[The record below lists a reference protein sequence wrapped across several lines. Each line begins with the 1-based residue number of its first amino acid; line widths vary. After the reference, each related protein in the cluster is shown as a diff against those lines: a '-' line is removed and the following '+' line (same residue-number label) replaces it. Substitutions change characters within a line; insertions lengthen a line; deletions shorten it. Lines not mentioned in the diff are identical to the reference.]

1 MSSSSHRQSL
11 ARRVRN
17 KSVATSMC
25 QSMVAA
31 PRNHIL
37 DYSRCFTLGIQ
48 PAGGTGMPH
57 WQTTQETISSPV
69 EICIAFSLPAVPWER
84 SFLFRLS
91 TSSPKTSC
99 VVCGRGS
106 KGWSYS
112 VGPWVSHAARAGGCW
127 QGWTGL
133 WWDRDVAPS
142 PQCPHSSLCPLE

>member
-1 MSSSSHRQSL
+1 MT
-11 ARRVRN
+11 
-17 KSVATSMC
+17 TSMC

-37 DYSRCFTLGIQ
+37 DYSSCFTLGIQ

-57 WQTTQETISSPV
+57 WQTIQETISSPV

-91 TSSPKTSC
+91 TSSPKTSS

-112 VGPWVSHAARAGGCW
+112 DGPWVSHAARAGGCW
-127 QGWTGL
+127 QEL
-133 WWDRDVAPS
+133 DRAVVGQGCGTLTTVS
-142 PQCPHSSLCPLE
+142 PQQSLSFEIAIVTHK